1 MSDVKVELYI
11 KLMDIL
17 QEFQLPGG
25 KFDGHGLITALANA
39 KRYEALQS
47 RCEAAE
53 KELDRLREA
62 ITKVRS
68 ATLFQDGLAADLHDC
83 GIVTRTDAYMRGRMD
98 ALDEIDDMAR
108 ALALAPQEP
117 TT

>member
-25 KFDGHGLITALANA
+25 KFDGHGLIAALVNA

-53 KELDRLREA
+53 KANESLRAAIARVLNDEEGDLDFVKFMVKNDLAELDTAIKEA
-62 ITKVRS
+62 
-68 ATLFQDGLAADLHDC
+68 GLQAP
-83 GIVTRTDAYMRGRMD
+83 TPK
-98 ALDEIDDMAR
+98 DE
-108 ALALAPQEP
+108 
-117 TT
+117 T

>member
-25 KFDGHGLITALANA
+25 KFDGHGLIAALVNA

-53 KELDRLREA
+53 RDARRYRWLRKENSPIVA
-62 ITKVRS
+62 
-68 ATLFQDGLAADLHDC
+68 GPAAYTPLTFNPIF
-83 GIVTRTDAYMRGRMD
+83 GD
-98 ALDEIDDMAR
+98 ALDAAIDTAIKE
-108 ALALAPQEP
+108 AGHE
-117 TT
+117 